1 MANDAAYMS
10 ILRFTVESH
19 SNAILFPTKID
30 TPIHTVFADST
41 DFVTFPSKSAS
52 TFLCRKNSVQRPKRV
67 KSNYWANTNYIEKSN
82 KQRISNLLQNET
94 DHKKNG
100 LLVTGALG
108 SGKTAFLTELCYPG
122 CGGNFSRSYTK
133 IRNEKSGQNRLGPFS
148 ILCIINS
155 PQLRGTALGVWDP
168 YSNLFRFFTISRTF
182 FNDQFSK

>member
-1 MANDAAYMS
+1 MIS
-10 ILRFTVESH
+10 LIFFLIWEILQRRGKYCNAVGNIATTFLPLTV
-19 SNAILFPTKID
+19 AIFPT
-30 TPIHTVFADST
+30 P
-41 DFVTFPSKSAS
+41 
-52 TFLCRKNSVQRPKRV
+52 L
-67 KSNYWANTNYIEKSN
+67 YWANTNYIEKSN

-122 CGGNFSRSYTK
+122 CGGNFSRIYTK
-133 IRNEKSGQNRLGPFS
+133 ILNEKKSGQNRLGPFS

-182 FNDQFSK
+182 FNDQFSKW